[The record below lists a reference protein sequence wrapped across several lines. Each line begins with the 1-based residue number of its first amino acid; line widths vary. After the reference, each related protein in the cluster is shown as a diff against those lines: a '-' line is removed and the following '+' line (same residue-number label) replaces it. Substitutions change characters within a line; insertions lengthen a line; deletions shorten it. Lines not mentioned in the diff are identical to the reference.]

1 MPVAKPFFMQRGVA
15 VFLCV
20 LSIFASGCA
29 AHRPA
34 RIDKRAAE
42 TTARAVA
49 DRWLGMLDD
58 GDYEEAFEHES
69 LRFRIAG
76 TQKQF
81 VRYMQ
86 GRRAPFGHVESRKFI
101 GAAHLKKLVG
111 LPDGIYESVLYKSTF
126 ENKSVAAER
135 VILTK
140 ESERWQ
146 VIDYRIY

>member
-1 MPVAKPFFMQRGVA
+1 MQRGAA
-15 VFLCV
+15 VFLCM
-20 LSIFASGCA
+20 LSILAGGCA
-29 AHRPA
+29 SHSRA
-34 RIDKRAAE
+34 RVEKREAE
-42 TTARAVA
+42 NTTRAVA
-49 DRWLGMLDD
+49 ERWLKMLDA

-69 LRFRIAG
+69 IRFRIAG

-86 GRRAPFGHVESRKFI
+86 GRRAPFGKVVSRKFI
-101 GAAHLKKLVG
+101 GAAHMKKLVG
-111 LPDGIYESVLYKSTF
+111 MPDGIYQSVLFKSTF

-140 ESERWQ
+140 EAGRWQ

>member
-1 MPVAKPFFMQRGVA
+1 MHRGVA
-15 VFLCV
+15 VLISV
-20 LSIFASGCA
+20 LLIPLAGCA
-29 AHRPA
+29 AHSRVRA
-34 RIDKRAAE
+34 EKRADESTTRGVAE
-42 TTARAVA
+42 
-49 DRWLGMLDD
+49 RWLEMLDD

-69 LRFRIAG
+69 LRFRISG

-101 GAAHLKKLVG
+101 GAASMKKMVG
-111 LPDGIYESVLYKSTF
+111 VPDGNYESVLFKSIF

-135 VILTK
+135 VILTR
-140 ESERWQ
+140 ESDRWR

>member
-1 MPVAKPFFMQRGVA
+1 MQRGVA
-15 VFLCV
+15 VLTC
-20 LSIFASGCA
+20 LLLIPLASCA
-29 AHRPA
+29 SHSRA
-34 RIDKRAAE
+34 RTERRAAE
-42 TTARAVA
+42 NTTRSVA
-49 DRWLGMLDD
+49 ERWLEMLDD

-69 LRFRIAG
+69 IRFRIAG

-101 GAAHLKKLVG
+101 GAAAMKKLVG
-111 LPDGIYESVLYKSTF
+111 LPDGLYQSVLFKSTF

-140 ESERWQ
+140 EAGRWQ

>member
-1 MPVAKPFFMQRGVA
+1 MQRGPA
-15 VFLCV
+15 VLLCV
-20 LSIFASGCA
+20 LSILATACA
-29 AHRPA
+29 THSTS
-34 RIDKRAAE
+34 RIDKHAAE
-42 TTARAVA
+42 NTTRALA
-49 DRWLGMLDD
+49 ERWLGMLDD

-69 LRFRIAG
+69 IRFRIAG

-111 LPDGIYESVLYKSTF
+111 LPDGIYESVLFKSTF

-135 VILTK
+135 VILTR
-140 ESERWQ
+140 ESDRWQ

>member
-1 MPVAKPFFMQRGVA
+1 MQRSA
-15 VFLCV
+15 TV
-20 LSIFASGCA
+20 LFCLLLIPMSGCA
-29 AHRPA
+29 GHSRA
-34 RIDKRAAE
+34 RAE
-42 TTARAVA
+42 TRANESTTRAVA
-49 DRWLGMLDD
+49 ERWLEMLDD

-69 LRFRIAG
+69 IRFRIAG

-101 GAAHLKKLVG
+101 GAAHMKKLVG
-111 LPDGIYESVLYKSTF
+111 LPDGSYQSVLFKSTF

-140 ESERWQ
+140 EAGRWQ

>member
-1 MPVAKPFFMQRGVA
+1 MQHGIALLICLLLIPLAGCSTHSHVRAEKRADENTTCGVA
-15 VFLCV
+15 
-20 LSIFASGCA
+20 
-29 AHRPA
+29 
-34 RIDKRAAE
+34 E
-42 TTARAVA
+42 
-49 DRWLGMLDD
+49 RWLKMLDD

-69 LRFRIAG
+69 MRFRISG

-101 GAAHLKKLVG
+101 GAASMKKMVG
-111 LPDGIYESVLYKSTF
+111 VPDGHYESVLFKSTF

-140 ESERWQ
+140 EADRWQ